1 MKVAALASLSLLA
14 YTALAAPS
22 TITLSNKVTLT
33 DVRPIK
39 WTENDVTVEHA
50 RGVDTIQFRYMSP
63 ESRKAWEAEKQPHL
77 EATRQ
82 AFIDDAREV
91 AFQQRVRLAI
101 EAKKIILG
109 MSEANVIASWG
120 RPERI
125 NGGGSDPS
133 SLSQWVYGENYL
145 YFKNGRLHSW
155 N

>member
-1 MKVAALASLSLLA
+1 MKVSIATSILLLIC
-14 YTALAAPS
+14 TSFAAPS

-39 WTENDVTVEHA
+39 WTEHDVTVEHA
-50 RGVDTIQFRYMSP
+50 RGVDTIQFRHMSP
-63 ESRKAWEAEKQPHL
+63 ESRSAWESEKQPHL
-77 EATRQ
+77 KATRQ
-82 AFIDDAREV
+82 AFVDDAKEV

-101 EAKKIILG
+101 EAKKIMVG
-109 MSEANVIASWG
+109 MSEANVLASWG
-120 RPERI
+120 RPQRV

-145 YFKNGRLHSW
+145 YFRNGKLHSW